1 MPGDP
6 PEVRAYLERLQ
17 RLTEHIDP
25 TVGSSDAETIRSAGA
40 SLDSL
45 NPVTVDTVSVWVSGR
60 PGDVN
65 TLGLVCGLSQ
75 EKLKNLL
82 KHRFG
87 TSGWHTLAR
96 TRPRELIQWLE
107 DEFGLLGMI
116 EGQRRR
122 RYTFGDVLA
131 ARGTSRQTAS
141 SAGVAGRLI
150 ENRVEGIM
158 QVLGLP
164 YEMRGRFTGRAGQ
177 TAPADVVVPNGADAL
192 IAVACKGFDST
203 GSKLTAAVTEIADMA
218 NVRYANQFVLA
229 VVDGI
234 GWLSRRGDFRRLHEM
249 AETRRIDGLYAM
261 ADMNLFREDLI
272 RAAQRLDMLP

>member
-1 MPGDP
+1 M
-6 PEVRAYLERLQ
+6 RAYLQRLQ
-17 RLTEHIDP
+17 RLTKHVDP
-25 TVGSSDAETIRSAGA
+25 TIDSPMADAIRAAGE

-45 NPVTVDTVSVWVSGR
+45 SPITVDTLSLWAGER
-60 PGDVN
+60 PRDVY
-65 TLGLVCGLSQ
+65 TLGLACGLSQ

-87 TSGWHTLAR
+87 TSGWYTLANS
-96 TRPRELIQWLE
+96 RPVDLIQWLE

-116 EGQRRR
+116 EGQQGRA
-122 RYTFGDVLA
+122 YSFGDVLA

-150 ENRVEGIM
+150 ENRVEGI
-158 QVLGLP
+158 VSELGLS
-164 YEMRGRFTGRAGQ
+164 YEMRGRFTGRGGD
-177 TAPADVVVPNGADAL
+177 TAPADLAIPDCANAQ

-218 NVRYANQFVLA
+218 NVRYANQFVMA

-261 ADMNLFREDLI
+261 ADMDRFRDDLVE
-272 RAAQRLDMLP
+272 AARRLGLMT